1 MNSGVCIK
9 GSNYSASNIDFYGRL
24 VEILQL
30 EYPALPIKRTILF
43 KCEWFDPIPNLGTRI
58 HHQYNLVDVHHKK
71 SYRKYDPFI
80 LTVQAEQVCYTTYPT
95 TRRNPGDWWA
105 ICKIKARSIV
115 EVPETDVIVT
125 PSHVLAF
132 QENIVEIHPINPV
145 ADDGPQTLIGEDG
158 NYLDIDDAHVEED
171 NEQELIVE
179 SYEDEELD
187 GDDLFDI
194 SDDD

>member
-1 MNSGVCIK
+1 MVDWLKFYNWSILLYQLRGQFCLSVNGLIRFQIWVLEFIINTTLWMCTIRNLI
-9 GSNYSASNIDFYGRL
+9 GSTIHSFLRCKQNKCVIPL
-24 VEILQL
+24 IQPQEEI
-30 EYPALPIKRTILF
+30 
-43 KCEWFDPIPNLGTRI
+43 
-58 HHQYNLVDVHHKK
+58 
-71 SYRKYDPFI
+71 
-80 LTVQAEQVCYTTYPT
+80 
-95 TRRNPGDWWA
+95 PGDWWA

-125 PSHVLAF
+125 PSQVPAF

-158 NYLDIDDAHVEED
+158 NYLDINDAHVEED
-171 NEQELIVE
+171 NDQELIVE
-179 SYEDEELD
+179 SDEDEELD

>member
-30 EYPALPIKRTILF
+30 EYLALSIKRTILF
-43 KCEWFDPIPNLGTRI
+43 KCEWFDQIQNLGTRI
-58 HHQYNLVDVHHKK
+58 HHQYNLVDVNHKK

-80 LTVQAEQVCYTTYPT
+80 LAVQAEQVCYTTYPT
-95 TRRNPGDWWA
+95 TRRNPNDWWA
-105 ICKIKARSIV
+105 ICKIKARLVI
-115 EVPETDVIVT
+115 EVPKTDVIVT

-132 QENIVEIHPINPV
+132 QEKSLEIHPINPV
-145 ADDGPQTLIGEDG
+145 ANDGPQTLIGEDG
-158 NYLDIDDAHVEED
+158 NYLDIHDAHVEEA

-194 SDDD
+194 SDDY

>member
-30 EYPALPIKRTILF
+30 EYLALPIKRTILF
-43 KCEWFDPIPNLGTRI
+43 KCEWFDPIPNLGNRI

-80 LTVQAEQVCYTTYPT
+80 LAVQAEQVCYTTYPT
-95 TRRNPGDWWA
+95 TRGNPGDWWA

-125 PSHVLAF
+125 PSQVPAF
-132 QENIVEIHPINPV
+132 QENIMEIHPINPV
-145 ADDGPQTLIGEDG
+145 ADDGPQTLISEDG

-171 NEQELIVE
+171 NDQELIVE
-179 SYEDEELD
+179 SDEDEELD

>member
-58 HHQYNLVDVHHKK
+58 HHQYNLVDVHHRK
-71 SYRKYDPFI
+71 SYWKYDPFI
-80 LTVQAEQVCYTTYPT
+80 LAVQAEQVCYTTYST
-95 TRRNPGDWWA
+95 TRRNSSDWWA
-105 ICKIKARSIV
+105 ICKIKARSVV

-125 PSHVLAF
+125 PSHVPAF
-132 QENIVEIHPINPV
+132 
-145 ADDGPQTLIGEDG
+145 
-158 NYLDIDDAHVEED
+158 
-171 NEQELIVE
+171 
-179 SYEDEELD
+179 
-187 GDDLFDI
+187 
-194 SDDD
+194 